1 MSYKRE
7 ELAESYRELIKQ
19 SLDLIYVND
28 LNGNFLDAND
38 LTLIA
43 LGYEREEIPNIKF
56 LDILEEAEIKKAYNV
71 LKEIKRTGKQSKRK
85 EYKVKAKNGNF
96 IYIETYGIPLRKNN
110 KIYAILGF
118 GRNITNRKK
127 TEQQLKDSAELFR
140 ALYKE
145 GPIASYT
152 WKKVNDDFIFIDFN
166 NVADKITNSNVVKIL
181 GNKASDYYKERQD
194 IIDDLHKCFDEKT
207 HFTRE
212 MKYKFE
218 YTNEEKYLLVSY
230 GYVRPDLVIVQTEN
244 ITEKRL
250 AEEKLKESERKYR
263 FFYENT
269 PSSIVVIDSKG
280 KIVECNPTTELIFG
294 YKKEELLGNKFHELS
309 VIHPDY
315 LSTIIKLFQRFIKG
329 EDIHRIDLQMYKK
342 DQGLIWVNL
351 QASLIRIENNYY
363 VQALLTDI
371 TKRKQAESLINEE
384 ITKLKELDKIRKN
397 LISRV
402 AHELKTPLATICRS
416 AELFS
421 GIYAEYLENDQL
433 ELINLIEKGGKRLK
447 YLVDNLIDISRIEYD
462 KLKLIKEKAN
472 ISELIR
478 ESGKEMMHFTKERKI
493 SLELELVD
501 SIFLDIDRIRMEQV
515 IMNLLSNAIKNTP
528 PKGNI
533 TVKLKKVDNWVEISV
548 TDTGVGLTT
557 DEMNILF
564 TRFGKLERYGNG
576 LEYINIQG
584 SGLGL
589 FISKE
594 IVNLHGG
601 TIRAESKG
609 RSMGSSFI
617 VKLPL
622 N

>member
-1 MSYKRE
+1 M
-7 ELAESYRELIKQ
+7 
-19 SLDLIYVND
+19 
-28 LNGNFLDAND
+28 
-38 LTLIA
+38 
-43 LGYEREEIPNIKF
+43 
-56 LDILEEAEIKKAYNV
+56 
-71 LKEIKRTGKQSKRK
+71 
-85 EYKVKAKNGNF
+85 
-96 IYIETYGIPLRKNN
+96 
-110 KIYAILGF
+110 
-118 GRNITNRKK
+118 
-127 TEQQLKDSAELFR
+127 
-140 ALYKE
+140 
-145 GPIASYT
+145 
-152 WKKVNDDFIFIDFN
+152 
-166 NVADKITNSNVVKIL
+166 
-181 GNKASDYYKERQD
+181 
-194 IIDDLHKCFDEKT
+194 
-207 HFTRE
+207 
-212 MKYKFE
+212 
-218 YTNEEKYLLVSY
+218 
-230 GYVRPDLVIVQTEN
+230 VIVQTEN
-244 ITEKRL
+244 ITEKRV

-280 KIVECNPTTELIFG
+280 IIVECNPTTELIFG
-294 YKKEELLGNKFHELS
+294 YKKEELLGNKFHEIS

-315 LSTIIKLFQRFIKG
+315 LSTIINLFQRFIKG
-329 EDIHRIDLQMYKK
+329 EYIHRIDLEMYKK
-342 DQGLIWVNL
+342 DQSLIWVNL
-351 QASLIRIENNYY
+351 QASLIRIEDNYY

-371 TKRKQAESLINEE
+371 TKRKQAEFLFNEE

-402 AHELKTPLATICRS
+402 AHELKTPLATVCGG

-421 GIYAEYLENDQL
+421 GLYKDYIENDQL

-462 KLKLIKEKAN
+462 KFQLIKEKTN

-478 ESGKEMMHFTKERKI
+478 ESGMEMMHFAKERKI
-493 SLELELVD
+493 SLDLELVD
-501 SIFLDIDRIRMEQV
+501 SIFLDIDRIRIEQV

-533 TVKLKKVDNWVEISV
+533 TVSLKKMYNWVEISV
-548 TDTGVGLTT
+548 SDTGVGLTA

-576 LEYINIQG
+576 LEYIDIQG

-594 IVNLHGG
+594 IVDLHGG
-601 TIRAESKG
+601 TIRAESEG
-609 RSMGSSFI
+609 RNMGSSFI